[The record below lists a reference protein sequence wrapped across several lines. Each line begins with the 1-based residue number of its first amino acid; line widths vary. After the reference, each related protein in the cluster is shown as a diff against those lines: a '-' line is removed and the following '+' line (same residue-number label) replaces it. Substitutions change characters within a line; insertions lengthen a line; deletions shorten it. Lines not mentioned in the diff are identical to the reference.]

1 MAIATGKGEK
11 QSSPNGATYCYKK
24 NMATSLSSILV
35 HLVFSTKHREDL
47 ITPEI
52 EPELYPYL
60 AKIFR
65 EYKSPSL
72 AINGTA
78 NHIHIL
84 FALARTIS
92 VSDLVEEVKSSSSGW
107 IKSKG
112 TEFRQFYWQTG
123 YGAFSIGQS
132 NVEALKRYIA
142 NQKEHHQAK
151 TFEDEYRKMLR
162 QYKVECDEKYLW
174 D

>member
-1 MAIATGKGEK
+1 
-11 QSSPNGATYCYKK
+11 
-24 NMATSLSSILV
+24 MATSLSSILV
-35 HLVFSTKHREDL
+35 HLVFSTKHRENL

-72 AINGTA
+72 AIGGTA
-78 NHIHIL
+78 NHLHIL

-92 VSDLVEEVKSSSSGW
+92 VSDLIEEVKSSSSGW

-112 TEFRQFYWQTG
+112 AEFNRFYWQTG

-142 NQKEHHQAK
+142 NQKEHHRAK